1 MLVQTQLM
9 VTRMEL
15 LEPLTCQLTQT
26 KLTQSITLQ
35 KLVQNARGRN
45 TYGFRMTKHPVLLVL
60 KETLVFYA

>member
-35 KLVQNARGRN
+35 KHALNARGRN
-45 TYGFRMTKHPVLLVL
+45 TFGYR
-60 KETLVFYA
+60 